1 MSQSSNPSDINT
13 PLNVTARQVALT
25 VLKSI
30 ERGAFA
36 DVELDRQLNRT
47 SLSHVDRRL
56 VTALVYGSVR
66 RQRTLDALIDQFG
79 KKTAQQQPAD
89 LRQILHLGFYQ
100 LRYLDQIPHHAVVD
114 TSVELAKAQRLGKL
128 SGVVNG
134 MLRAYIRATE
144 KGDDPLQLP
153 VSKTTALGILHSYP
167 DWIIQVWQTLLPSQ
181 DEVGALCQW
190 FNQSPHIDLRINR
203 LRTSVEQVEAAFT
216 TAGIPTER
224 LPYSPDALRFKAHIG
239 NIRALP
245 GYGKGWWV
253 VQDSSAQLV
262 GYLVDPQPG
271 ETIIDA
277 CAAPGGKTT
286 HLAELMGD
294 EGTVIGCDRT
304 SSRTRKIQQNLKRL
318 QLNSIATVICDSRNN
333 PDFAATADRV
343 LLDVPCSGLGT
354 LHRHADARWRQNPG
368 SVKDLVQLQKE
379 LLAHTATWVKP
390 GGVLVYSTCTLHPE
404 ENEGQIKGFLETHPD
419 WRIEVPAMDSP
430 AAPFAEPE
438 GWVKVWPHR
447 HDMDGF
453 FMVKLRA
460 PEN

>member
-1 MSQSSNPSDINT
+1 MSHSPPPSDINT
-13 PLNVTARQVALT
+13 TARQVALT
-25 VLKSI
+25 VLRSI

-36 DVELDRQLNRT
+36 DVELDRQLNRAT
-47 SLSHVDRRL
+47 LSSVDRRL
-56 VTALVYGSVR
+56 VTGLVYGTVR

-89 LRQILHLGFYQ
+89 LRQILRLGFYQ
-100 LRYLDQIPHHAVVD
+100 LRYLDQIPNHAVVD
-114 TSVELAKAQRLGKL
+114 TSVELAKAHRLGKL

-134 MLRAYIRATE
+134 MLRAYIRAAE
-144 KGDDPLQLP
+144 NGDPLKLL
-153 VSKTTALGILHSYP
+153 VNETTAMGVLHSYP
-167 DWIIQVWQTLLPSQ
+167 DWMIQAWQTLLPSQ
-181 DEVGALCQW
+181 DEVEALCQW

-203 LRTSVEQVEAAFT
+203 LQTSVDQVEAAFN
-216 TAGIPTER
+216 TAGIQTER
-224 LPYSPDALRFKAHIG
+224 LPHSLDALRFKAHIG

-333 PDFAATADRV
+333 PDFAETADRV

-379 LLAHTATWVKP
+379 LLAHTASWVKP
-390 GGVLVYSTCTLHPE
+390 GGVLVYSTCTLHPD
-404 ENEGQIKGFLETHPD
+404 ENEGQIQRFLETHTD
-419 WRIEVPAMDSP
+419 WRIEAPMPDSP
-430 AAPFAEPE
+430 VATFAAPE
-438 GWVKVWPHR
+438 GWVKVWPHH

-460 PEN
+460 P

>member
-1 MSQSSNPSDINT
+1 MTNSTDLSNLNT
-13 PLNVTARQVALT
+13 TVNVTAREVALT

-47 SLSHVDRRL
+47 TLSSVDRRL
-56 VTALVYGSVR
+56 VTGLVYGSVR

-79 KKTAQQQPAD
+79 KKTAQQQPTD
-89 LRQILHLGFYQ
+89 LRQILRLGFYQ
-100 LRYLDQIPHHAVVD
+100 LRYLDQIPDHAIVD
-114 TSVELAKAQRLGKL
+114 TSVELAKSHRLGKL

-144 KGDDPLQLP
+144 VGDPLKLP
-153 VSKTTALGILHSYP
+153 THETSAIGLLHSYP
-167 DWIIQVWQTLLPSQ
+167 NWIIQAWQTLLPAK
-181 DEVGALCQW
+181 DEVEALCQW
-190 FNQSPHIDLRINR
+190 FNQSPHIDLRINCQQ
-203 LRTSVEQVEAAFT
+203 TSVEQVEAALQS
-216 TAGIPTER
+216 AGIQTER
-224 LPYSPDALRFKAHIG
+224 LTHAPDALRFKAHIG
-239 NIRALP
+239 NIRSLP
-245 GYGKGWWV
+245 GYGKGWWM

-262 GYLVDPQPG
+262 SYLVDPQPG

-318 QLNSIATVICDSRNN
+318 QINTIATVICDSRNN
-333 PDFAATADRV
+333 TDFAKTADRV

-354 LHRHADARWRQNPG
+354 LHRHADARWRQSPG

-390 GGVLVYSTCTLHPE
+390 GGVLVYSTCTLHPD
-404 ENEGQIKGFLETHPD
+404 ENEGQIQYFLATHPG
-419 WRIEVPAMDSP
+419 WMIEAPKSDSP
-430 AAPFAEPE
+430 AAQFVEPE

-453 FMVKLRA
+453 FMVKLKA
-460 PEN
+460 P